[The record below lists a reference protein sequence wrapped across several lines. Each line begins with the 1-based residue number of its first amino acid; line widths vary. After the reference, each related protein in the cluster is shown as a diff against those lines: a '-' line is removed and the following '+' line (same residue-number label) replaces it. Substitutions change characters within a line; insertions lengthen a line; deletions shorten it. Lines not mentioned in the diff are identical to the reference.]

1 MAFGVRSLTL
11 QVARCRAI
19 TVPIMPARARAIGD
33 SRLMGPV
40 SGLLWLTAGI
50 AAAVV
55 QPLPGTPS
63 EHRLITWALITVV
76 IVYGVACVRGWIN
89 WEGRSFAHHAA
100 AIVIFQPLIGIG
112 LWVSGG
118 VDSSLGPILVLP
130 TLYVAYFFPPRY
142 AWPLA
147 VIEIATCSSPFLY
160 SDAQHAGL
168 LGSRAVMYAAAYV
181 GLVATIQYLKSHL
194 VAAER
199 VQRPMAHEDPLTG
212 LPNRRAFDLALD
224 DAVATGQP
232 FSVLLVDVD
241 HFESINDTFG
251 HTTGDEVLRAIASRT
266 GAQVRATDTLAR
278 IGGDEL
284 ALVAPGASAPGA
296 DRLAGALH
304 EAVAGLVPAA
314 GAQPVTLTISR
325 ASFPEDGDDRDALLR
340 AADRRLHAVKDAR
353 SGGVSGAATRPSF
366 GPAGALGA
374 A

>member
-1 MAFGVRSLTL
+1 MS
-11 QVARCRAI
+11 AR
-19 TVPIMPARARAIGD
+19 VQAIGD

-55 QPLPGTPS
+55 QPLPGTPH
-63 EHRLITWALITVV
+63 EHRGIAWALIAIV
-76 IVYGVACVRGWIN
+76 IVYGVACVRGWID
-89 WEGRSFAHHAA
+89 WEGAPLAQHAV
-100 AIVIFQPLIGIG
+100 AIVVFQPLIAVG

-118 VDSSLGPILVLP
+118 VDSYLGPILVLP

-147 VIEIATCSSPFLY
+147 VIEIATYASPFLY
-160 SDAQHAGL
+160 CDAHHSGVLAG
-168 LGSRAVMYAAAYV
+168 RTVMYAAAYA

-199 VQRPMAHEDPLTG
+199 VQRRMAHEDALTG

-224 DAVATGQP
+224 DAVAAARP
-232 FSVLLVDVD
+232 FSLLLIDVD
-241 HFESINDTFG
+241 RFKTINDTFG

-266 GAQVRATDTLAR
+266 RAAIRGTDTLAR

-284 ALVAPGASAPGA
+284 AVVAPDATADGA
-296 DRLAGALH
+296 DRLAAALRQ
-304 EAVAGLVPAA
+304 AVVGLVPAT
-314 GAQPVTLTISR
+314 GAAPVTLTISR
-325 ASFPEDGDDRDALLR
+325 ASFPDDGGDRDALLR
-340 AADRRLHAVKDAR
+340 AADRRLHAVKDDRSAVGSAEVAR
-353 SGGVSGAATRPSF
+353 AGFGA
-366 GPAGALGA
+366 AGALGA